1 MNKII
6 LSIVIVL
13 TYCLL
18 PWSLAA
24 NDYIIKKSSSTAAKI
39 TTVDSTDTL
48 SYIAMFDDATG
59 DQAVKTDDKLTYNA
73 STGALTAS
81 YFVGSGAYLTSLAI
95 HPIGTFAAPITTN
108 PYNLAAADSFH
119 KVLYYG
125 ASGTINLPTLVAGMN
140 ICIYNTG
147 AFTITIKPQDTDVL
161 VIDGV
166 ANAAGHYMQLVS
178 GAGNYVC
185 IHADAAG
192 HGVTMNANKGTLIVE

>member
-81 YFVGSGAYLTSLAI
+81 YLVGNGSYVTGILRS
-95 HPIGTFAAPITTN
+95 PIATFAAPTTTD
-108 PYNLAAADSFH
+108 PYTFSASNMYG
-119 KVLYYG
+119 KILYYG
-125 ASGTINLPTLVAGMN
+125 ASGTINLDTLAAGMYF
-140 ICIYNTG
+140 CIYNTG
-147 AFTITIKPQDTDVL
+147 AFTITINPQDTDVL

-166 ANAAGHYMQLVS
+166 ANAAGHYLQLAS

-192 HGVTMNANKGTLIVE
+192 HGVTMDAKGTLTAE